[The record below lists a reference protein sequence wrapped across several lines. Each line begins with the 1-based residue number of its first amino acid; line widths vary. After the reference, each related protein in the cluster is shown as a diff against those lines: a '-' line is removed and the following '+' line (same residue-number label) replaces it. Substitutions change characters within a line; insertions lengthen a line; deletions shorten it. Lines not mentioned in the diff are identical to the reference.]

1 MKKYSINPK
10 LNKCL
15 NGIEVALLSI
25 LDTKAESLEIMII
38 IVISII
44 SAYAAGIY
52 VGRNWKKF
60 TTE

>member
-1 MKKYSINPK
+1 MNHSNGVFPLLADNIPQTAGKPDRNKKQPK
-10 LNKCL
+10 
-15 NGIEVALLSI
+15 
-25 LDTKAESLEIMII
+25 IMII